1 MSLYSRLPFAVCRF
15 AGSDMANS
23 WWAYDRPVLGIE
35 TSCDETA
42 AAVVSDGE
50 ILSNV
55 VFSQTEHS
63 AYGGVVPE
71 LASRNHV
78 RKILPVVK
86 AALSDAGVAL
96 SNLGGIAVTQGPG
109 LVGCLL
115 VGVSTAKG
123 LALGANV
130 PLLGV
135 HHIEGH
141 LFAGVLA
148 HEELKPPFMS
158 LVTSGGHTQLINV
171 PELGAYEIWGRTR
184 DDAAGEAFDKVAKL
198 MNILKEGE
206 VTMGGPRVSAL
217 AASGNRNAFDFPRGL
232 KHDGSFDFSFSGL
245 KTSVLYLIRDM
256 DEEERIAR
264 QADIAASFEEAV
276 VDVLVYKTINAAKA
290 ANTDRILLSGGVAAN
305 KHLRAELDARAKKEG
320 LSVYCPPFTLCT
332 DNAAMIAAVGSY
344 RFRNGECSE
353 FDLNANPR
361 LVLPGLQEREGVA

>member
-1 MSLYSRLPFAVCRF
+1 
-15 AGSDMANS
+15 MANS
-23 WWAYDRPVLGIE
+23 VWAWDRPVLGIE

-42 AAVVSDGE
+42 AAVIADGK

-86 AALSDAGVAL
+86 EALSDAGVAL
-96 SNLGGIAVTQGPG
+96 PDLGGIAVTQGPG

-123 LALGANV
+123 LALGANI

-148 HEELKPPFMS
+148 HEGLEPPFMS
-158 LVTSGGHTQLINV
+158 LVTSGGHTQLIYV
-171 PELGAYEIWGRTR
+171 PELGTYEIWGRTR

-198 MNILKEGE
+198 MDILKDGE
-206 VTMGGPRVSAL
+206 VTMGGPRVSKL
-217 AASGNRNAFDFPRGL
+217 AASGDRKAFDFPRGL

-245 KTSVLYLIRDM
+245 KTSVLYLVRDM
-256 DEEERIAR
+256 DENERVVR

-276 VDVLVYKTINAAKA
+276 VDVLVYKTLRAAKA
-290 ANTDRILLSGGVAAN
+290 ADTKCILLSGGVAAN
-305 KHLRAELDARAKKEG
+305 KHLRAELDTRAKAEG
-320 LSVYCPPFTLCT
+320 LSVYCPPVTLCT
-332 DNAAMIAAVGSY
+332 DNAAMIAAVGSF
-344 RFRNGECSE
+344 RFRNGERSG

-361 LVLPGLQEREGVA
+361 LVLPDIQDREGL

>member
-1 MSLYSRLPFAVCRF
+1 MTT
-15 AGSDMANS
+15 S
-23 WWAYDRPVLGIE
+23 WWAWDRPVLGIE

-42 AAVVSDGE
+42 VAVVADGQ

-78 RKILPVVK
+78 RKVLPVVRE
-86 AALSDAGVAL
+86 AL
-96 SNLGGIAVTQGPG
+96 SNAGMELTDLGGIAVTQGPG

-123 LALGANV
+123 LALGSNV

-148 HEELKPPFMS
+148 HEGLRPPFMS
-158 LVTSGGHTQLINV
+158 LVTSGGHTQLIYV
-171 PELGAYEIWGRTR
+171 PELGVYEIWGRTR

-198 MNILKEGE
+198 MGLLKEGE
-206 VTMGGPRVSAL
+206 VTMGGPRVSLL
-217 AASGNRNAFDFPRGL
+217 AKSGDEKAFNFPRGL
-232 KHDGSFDFSFSGL
+232 MHDGSFDFSFSGL

-256 DEEERIAR
+256 EEDERVAR
-264 QADIAASFEEAV
+264 QADIAASFENAV
-276 VDVLVYKTINAAKA
+276 VDVLVHKTLQAAKA
-290 ANTDRILLSGGVAAN
+290 AGAERILLSGGVAAN
-305 KHLRAELDARAKKEG
+305 QRLRAELDARASMEG
-320 LSVYCPPFTLCT
+320 REVYYPPSELCT
-332 DNAAMIAAVGSY
+332 DNAAMIAAVGS
-344 RFRNGECSE
+344 FRMRQGERSG

-361 LVLPGLQEREGVA
+361 LVLPGRRERQGEPCATST